1 MVNAISGLALNNQFG
16 EVAPE
21 YPRFSALVTESNR
34 KQLIGNALRVLA
46 GGNRTKDA
54 VIILDGL
61 EMLDGD
67 RIDPTQSRYALDVL
81 NRLKAKGHGQVLN
94 RSELISGDAEVECF
108 APQVSPR
115 A

>member
-1 MVNAISGLALNNQFG
+1 M
-16 EVAPE
+16 
-21 YPRFSALVTESNR
+21 
-34 KQLIGNALRVLA
+34 IGNALRVLA
-46 GGNRTKDA
+46 GANRTKDA

-67 RIDPTQSRYALDVL
+67 RIDPTRSRYALEIL

-108 APQVSPR
+108 APIKFRLEPDLLAVVLGGLVYSCLLYTSR
-115 A
+115 CV